1 MEKSFYNCGLWSQL
15 VWMTMN
21 ITTYQLGAK
30 HDQVSFASVPQFS
43 YPYNGY
49 NDLANVIDL

>member
-21 ITTYQLGAK
+21 ITTYQLGQNMIK
-30 HDQVSFASVPQFS
+30 LVFASVPQFS

-49 NDLANVIDL
+49 NDLA